1 MAQIAGEIAPVKL
14 PLHDSHYKKNLP
26 GKQPNT
32 PSFRTIPSVTFCL
45 PSICLCRPKD
55 PRIGA
60 LFSNSRREMG
70 SCVFGEWCPSRMP
83 ESHATGAPF
92 YHVSGNT
99 AKRKMRHLCGL
110 FCMSCNIPNHNS
122 IEQCYLFFIYIHIY
136 INTLMTLLYFVLM
149 SSLLSCSTCLK
160 FELFFTFL

>member
-1 MAQIAGEIAPVKL
+1 VSIIFISAEYSVHRPNLYMAQIAGEIAPVKL

-26 GKQPNT
+26 GKHINT

-45 PSICLCRPKD
+45 PSICLCRPKET
-55 PRIGA
+55 RIGEF
-60 LFSNSRREMG
+60 FSNSRREMG

-110 FCMSCNIPNHNS
+110 FCTSCNIKNIIWQNNV
-122 IEQCYLFFIYIHIY
+122 I
-136 INTLMTLLYFVLM
+136 LM
-149 SSLLSCSTCLK
+149 SLK
-160 FELFFTFL
+160 LRSWKRSEYKI